1 MDLSLLG
8 DAYDRAGFCVHA
20 DRVLPAHVVTAA
32 RRGLDE
38 VRAGRYDTGRPPR
51 PSPWN
56 PGDSDD
62 VLCKIEMP
70 QMADA
75 AIGALVGHSD
85 LGALVSRVTRARR
98 VQVWWVQLLHKPNT
112 ARDATG
118 VNVGWHQDRQY
129 WGAWEGGSELFTAW
143 VALSKVDETAGPM
156 RFVRGS
162 HRWGVCGE
170 GDFFGQDLHAQR
182 GDIQVPEGERWEE
195 VNAVMEPGGLSIHHC
210 LTYHGSSANTSG
222 SPRLSLAIH
231 MCTENSS
238 PVGGRREGLTAYLD
252 HPQICPVIHDSA

>member
-1 MDLSLLG
+1 MGMSFHA
-8 DAYDRAGFCVHA
+8 DAYAADGFCVHA
-20 DRVLPAHVVTAA
+20 DCVLPADVVTAA
-32 RRGLDE
+32 QSGLAE
-38 VRAGRYDTGRPPR
+38 VRAGRYDSGRPPR

-70 QMADA
+70 QMANG
-75 AIGALVGHSD
+75 AICALVAHSD
-85 LGALVSRVTRARR
+85 LGAVVADATGARR

-112 ARDATG
+112 ADDATG
-118 VNVGWHQDRQY
+118 VNVGWHQDRKY
-129 WGAWEGGSELFTAW
+129 WGAWEEGSELLTAW
-143 VALSKVDETAGPM
+143 VALSAVDETAGPM

-162 HRWGVCGE
+162 HRWGFRGE

-182 GDIQVPEGERWEE
+182 GEILVPEGQAWEE

-222 SPRLSLAIH
+222 APRLSLAIH
-231 MCTENSS
+231 MCTENAR
-238 PVGGRREGLTAYLD
+238 PVDDRREGLTAYLD
-252 HPQICPVIHDSA
+252 DNQICPVIHGSI